1 MSFQSWWIM
10 AEYLLPFQRI
20 IIFFFVFNKLFSCFV
35 IQPIK
40 VQIREEQVLES
51 SPVQSSENT
60 KSFYSLPS
68 WAAGGTPLSSSNSPP
83 LRIKNKDVTFEKT
96 LAGTVSSELKGLLFC
111 PCMLACRKVVTWRI
125 IIIKA
130 FDKGNIICRWWKI
143 LLCLKGIKPNF
154 IKSPQCLITWW
165 NNGNSVIDNNYYYL
179 WLYLFL
185 HACLSMWCTPICWL
199 YYWL

>member
-1 MSFQSWWIM
+1 MVNNG
-10 AEYLLPFQRI
+10 RI
-20 IIFFFVFNKLFSCFV
+20 FTTISKNNNLFFLFLINYFHVLSI

-96 LAGTVSSELKGLLFC
+96 LAGTVSSEFKGLLFC
-111 PCMLACRKVVTWRI
+111 PYMLACRKVVTWTI
-125 IIIKA
+125 IIRKA
-130 FDKGNIICRWWKI
+130 FDKGNIICWWWKI
-143 LLCLKGIKPNF
+143 LLCLKGMKPNF
-154 IKSPQCLITWW
+154 IKSPHINVW
-165 NNGNSVIDNNYYYL
+165 
-179 WLYLFL
+179 
-185 HACLSMWCTPICWL
+185 
-199 YYWL
+199 

>member
-1 MSFQSWWIM
+1 M

-111 PCMLACRKVVTWRI
+111 PCLLACRKVVT
-125 IIIKA
+125 
-130 FDKGNIICRWWKI
+130 
-143 LLCLKGIKPNF
+143 
-154 IKSPQCLITWW
+154 
-165 NNGNSVIDNNYYYL
+165 
-179 WLYLFL
+179 
-185 HACLSMWCTPICWL
+185 
-199 YYWL
+199 